1 MLVSR
6 NLTSDAETGL
16 GRWSE
21 AQVVACGA
29 EISIRRV
36 YSIDKSPAR
45 RSCWNDGGGGAQ
57 VLRLLVLA
65 IAATFRPKALLIAE
79 NLCLRQQLVVLQRRH
94 PRPRLSDTDRR
105 FWILASRWFSDWR
118 HPLLIVKPETVLGWQ
133 RAGWRAYWRWR
144 SSHKARGGRPAIPV
158 ELQALIARMAA
169 ENRLWGQKRIQ
180 ANWRGWGFK
189 FAPGPWPNICAGVAA
204 GARPGHGESS
214 WRGMHRTC
222 GLA

>member
-65 IAATFRPKALLIAE
+65 IAATFRPKALRIAE

-94 PRPRLSDTDRR
+94 PRPRLSDTDRA
-105 FWILASRWFSDWR
+105 FGS
-118 HPLLIVKPETVLGWQ
+118 WQ
-133 RAGWRAYWRWR
+133 ADGSAI
-144 SSHKARGGRPAIPV
+144 GRI
-158 ELQALIARMAA
+158 R
-169 ENRLWGQKRIQ
+169 
-180 ANWRGWGFK
+180 
-189 FAPGPWPNICAGVAA
+189 C
-204 GARPGHGESS
+204 
-214 WRGMHRTC
+214 
-222 GLA
+222 